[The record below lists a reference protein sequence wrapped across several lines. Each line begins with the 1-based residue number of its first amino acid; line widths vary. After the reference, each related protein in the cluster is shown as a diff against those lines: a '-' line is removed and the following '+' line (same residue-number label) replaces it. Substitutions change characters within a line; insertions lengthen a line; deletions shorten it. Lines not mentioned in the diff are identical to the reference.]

1 MHHGQRASAQRLG
14 ITFKLLGTIAGLGL
28 IVLVIVWVVL
38 VKTGHLAT

>member
-1 MHHGQRASAQRLG
+1 MDSERPPKGWG
-14 ITFKLLGTIAGLGL
+14 FTFKLLGTIAGLGL